1 MNKFPSREI
10 VNRLRAEFPVGCR
23 VELVNMNDPYNKK
36 LKPGDQGTVRLI
48 DDIGTIFVDW
58 DCGST
63 LGVAYGEDC
72 VKRLS

>member
-1 MNKFPSREI
+1 
-10 VNRLRAEFPVGCR
+10 
-23 VELVNMNDPYNKK
+23 MNDPYNKK